1 MSQPGQSK
9 SIFLTKS
16 GKTILNYAYSGGA
29 AIVIAGALFKIMH
42 WTGANQMLI
51 IGMSTEVAIFI
62 ISAFEPQ
69 HVDKYYDWERV
80 YPELLSTEPISKKI
94 GGGTEKP
101 LTQQLDKMLSEAKVG
116 PDLINSLGKGLSSLA
131 ESTGKLNDLT
141 DASVAVNDFAQNA
154 RTASGNITTFASA
167 AATATSA
174 VNDIGKGAA
183 DTKVYHE
190 QVQKM
195 SVNLSQLNT
204 IYELELQ
211 DSNNH
216 LKAMNKFFGNLNNA
230 AQALSE
236 TATDATRY
244 KEQLGVLNKNLAALN
259 AVYGNMLSAMR
270 TTNA

>member
-1 MSQPGQSK
+1 MSQQSK
-9 SIFLTKS
+9 SFFLTKS
-16 GKTILNYAYSGGA
+16 GKTILNYAYSWGA
-29 AIVIAGALFKIMH
+29 SVVILGALFKINH
-42 WTGANQMLI
+42 WPFATPMLI
-51 IGMSTEVAIFI
+51 LGMGTEVAIFF

-69 HVDKYYDWERV
+69 FVEKHYDWERV
-80 YPELLSTEPISKKI
+80 YPELMSTDPIPKK
-94 GGGTEKP
+94 GEKP
-101 LTQQLDKMLSEAKVG
+101 LTQQLDKLLSDAKVG
-116 PDLINSLGKGLSSLA
+116 PDLINSLGKGLTSLA

-141 DASVAVNDFAQNA
+141 DASVAVSDFAKNA
-154 RTASGNITTFASA
+154 KTASGNITTFSSA
-167 AATATSA
+167 AAAATTA
-174 VNDIGKGAA
+174 VNEIGKGAA

-216 LKAMNKFFGNLNNA
+216 LKAMNKFFGNLNSA

-236 TATDATRY
+236 TVGDAAKY
-244 KEQLGVLNKNLAALN
+244 KEQLGTLNKNLSALN

-270 TTNA
+270 TTNAA

>member
-1 MSQPGQSK
+1 MSQQSQSK

-16 GKTILNYAYSGGA
+16 GKTILNYAYSWGA
-29 AIVIAGALFKIMH
+29 SVVILGALFKINH
-42 WTGANQMLI
+42 WPYATPMLI
-51 IGMSTEVAIFI
+51 LGMGTEVAIFF

-80 YPELLSTEPISKKI
+80 YPELMSTEPIAKK
-94 GGGTEKP
+94 GEKP
-101 LTQQLDKMLSEAKVG
+101 LTQQLDQMLSAAKVG

-131 ESTGKLNDLT
+131 DSTGKLNDLT
-141 DASVAVNDFAQNA
+141 DASVAVNDFAKNA
-154 RTASGNITTFASA
+154 KTASGNITSFSSA
-167 AATATSA
+167 AAAATTA
-174 VNDIGKGAA
+174 VNEIGKGAA

-236 TATDATRY
+236 TANDAAKY
-244 KEQLGVLNKNLAALN
+244 KEQLGQLNKNLAALN

-270 TTNA
+270 ATNA